1 MKRLTSLDNENS
13 YIVSTDSNRAKPNG
27 YAGEAI
33 DKLAKFEDFFDDLQ
47 TNQSK
52 ISDEMEMLRQQ
63 DKSHSPRFKELF
75 ARKMIN
81 NSILILL
88 KQYGLNE

>member
-1 MKRLTSLDNENS
+1 MKRLTSLDNEKT
-13 YIVSTDSNRAKPNG
+13 YIVSTDSIRTKPHG

-33 DKLAKFEDFFDDLQ
+33 DTLAKFEDFFDDLQ
-47 TNQSK
+47 SNQTK
-52 ISDEMEMLRQQ
+52 ITYEMEILRQQ

-88 KQYGLNE
+88 KQYGLSE

>member
-1 MKRLTSLDNENS
+1 MKRLTSLDNEKT
-13 YIVSTDSNRAKPNG
+13 YIVSTDSIRTKLNG